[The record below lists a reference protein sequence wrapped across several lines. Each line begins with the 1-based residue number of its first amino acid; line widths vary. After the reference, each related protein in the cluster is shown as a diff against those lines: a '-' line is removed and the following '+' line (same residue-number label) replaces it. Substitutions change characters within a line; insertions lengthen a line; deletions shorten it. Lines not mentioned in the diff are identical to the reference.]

1 MGTPLSLSGRN
12 LPDLSAR
19 FFRRLES
26 IDGTSPFR
34 RLLTSRLLLSSN
46 QRRLVIRTRMTGR
59 DEMTVECVI
68 SAGL

>member
-46 QRRLVIRTRMTGR
+46 QNKDDWPR
-59 DEMTVECVI
+59 
-68 SAGL
+68 